1 MKKIMT
7 KNQVRN
13 HVSVGGKQIA
23 QFIWIYNKSDLWAK
37 LLTCTIV
44 SCIIKLLCTMF
55 GLIWLGGS
63 REVKNVKS
71 QTDGQ
76 KDDGQQVMRKAHLN
90 LRFR

>member
-23 QFIWIYNKSDLWAK
+23 QFILIYNKSDLWAK

-44 SCIIKLLCTMF
+44 SCIIEMLCTMF

-71 QTDGQ
+71 LKTNGRTEGRRTTGDE
-76 KDDGQQVMRKAHLN
+76 KSSLEP
-90 LRFR
+90 

>member
-1 MKKIMT
+1 MKEIMT
-7 KNQVRN
+7 KKPGKKPC
-13 HVSVGGKQIA
+13 VSRREQIA

-44 SCIIKLLCTMF
+44 SCIIEMLCTMF

-71 QTDGQ
+71 LKTDGRTEGRRTTGDE
-76 KDDGQQVMRKAHLN
+76 KSSLEP
-90 LRFR
+90 